1 MHPVDRAGTFRG
13 NISEYGL
20 KEFESGS
27 VAVAIRVYL
36 TEYWNDIDKVWVE
49 WHEFDHEAH
58 GDIVVVKKDKTINQN
73 AASSL
78 IRYAGWDG
86 DIESIQS
93 SKWTPTPIQ
102 VVIKE
107 DTYNGETRLKIA
119 FVNEFA
125 RTPGG
130 LGANMSPEK
139 ARQLQ
144 TQFGASLRAIAGS
157 VKMNG
162 TKPSGSPVAPPPR
175 QSTPATAP
183 AAQHGEDIP
192 F

>member
-1 MHPVDRAGTFRG
+1 MSNPVDRAGTFRG
-13 NISEYGL
+13 NINEYGL

-36 TEYWNDIDKVWVE
+36 TEYWNDIDKIWVE

-58 GDIVVVKKDKTINQN
+58 GDIVIVKKDKTLNQN
-73 AASSL
+73 AVNSL
-78 IRYAGWDG
+78 IRNTGWDG

-93 SKWTPTPIQ
+93 NKWAPTPIQ

-139 ARQLQ
+139 AKQLQ
-144 TQFGASLRAIAGS
+144 MQFGASLRAIAGS
-157 VKMNG
+157 AKTNG
-162 TKPSGSPVAPPPR
+162 TKPNGAPPAPPAR
-175 QSTPATAP
+175 KPMAPPTPAAV
-183 AAQHGEDIP
+183 GEEIP